1 MSNYK
6 FKDFIKQANDKTWST
21 QLNLFLDVFY
31 KTPSLFCVLEEP
43 KWSKDLSK
51 ENRSLLVSV
60 IHRLCTIYKI
70 KPPSWV
76 MKKSYVLEEPYYLF
90 KKGTRLHAYITFN
103 ALSEGVI
110 RNVFITKD
118 ILKRV

>member
-6 FKDFIKQANDKTWST
+6 FKDFLEKATDKNWSIK
-21 QLNLFLDVFY
+21 LNLFLDKFY

-43 KWSKDLSK
+43 NWSSDLSK

-60 IHRLCTIYKI
+60 VHRLCTIYGI
-70 KPPSWV
+70 RPPSWI
-76 MKKSYVLEEPYYLF
+76 MKKSYVLDEPYYLF
-90 KKGTRLHAYITFN
+90 KGGTRLHAYITFN